1 MLYLSLGTNLGDRHA
16 NLKKATELIHLR
28 IGKVVAQATPIETLP
43 VGFSSGNIFLN
54 SALAI
59 ETSLTPQEILEATQA
74 IEREMGRT
82 QKSQDGIYHDR
93 IIDIDILLYD
103 NLVIQSDTLTI
114 PHSCIYDR
122 LFVLEP
128 LAEIAP
134 NLKLP
139 LYNQTVGELLAAR
152 KRCYIKPLWAEMCTE
167 EMTEQIN
174 ALLEQLSPNHSPIT
188 GSALQ
193 ALCKENNPDSTI
205 YLLFTPTSHHPIAMA
220 TLSVCHLLTGTK
232 AWIEDVV
239 VDENYRSQGFARI
252 LLHHLIYQA
261 HRTKAHTI
269 NLTSRPTRV
278 AANKLYQSM
287 GFEMRETN
295 VYKETL

>member
-16 NLKKATELIHLR
+16 NLQKATKLIHLH

-43 VGFSSGNIFLN
+43 VGFSSENVFLN
-54 SALAI
+54 SALAV

-82 QKSQDGIYHDR
+82 QKSQDGVYHDR

-103 NLVIQSDTLTI
+103 DFFIKSDTLTI
-114 PHSCIYDR
+114 PHPYIYDR

-152 KRCYIKPLWAEMCTE
+152 KRCYIKPLMAEMCTE
-167 EMTEQIN
+167 EMTKCIN
-174 ALLEQLSPNHSPIT
+174 TLLDQLSPNHNPIT
-188 GSALQ
+188 TSALH
-193 ALCKENNPDSTI
+193 ALCKENNPDNTI
-205 YLLFTPTSHHPIAMA
+205 YLLFAPSSHLPIAMA

-239 VDENYRSQGFARI
+239 VDEKYRSKGFARI
-252 LLHHLIYQA
+252 LLRHLIYQA
-261 HRTKAHTI
+261 HCTNTDTI
-269 NLTSRPTRV
+269 NLTSRPTRI

-287 GFEMRETN
+287 GFEIRETN
-295 VYKETL
+295 VYKKTL

>member
-16 NLKKATELIHLR
+16 NLQKATELIHLH
-28 IGKVVAQATPIETLP
+28 IGNVVAQATPIETQP
-43 VGFSSGNIFLN
+43 VGFTSENAFLN
-54 SALAI
+54 SALAV
-59 ETSLTPQEILEATQA
+59 ETTLTPQEILEETQA

-82 QKSQDGIYHDR
+82 QKSQDGVYHDR
-93 IIDIDILLYD
+93 IIDIDILLYGD
-103 NLVIQSDTLTI
+103 LVIQSDTLTI
-114 PHSCIYDR
+114 PHPWIYDR

-128 LAEIAP
+128 LAGIASH
-134 NLKLP
+134 LKLP

-152 KRCYIKPLWAEMCTE
+152 KRCYIKPLMAEMCTK
-167 EMTEQIN
+167 EMTDRIN
-174 ALLEQLSPNHSPIT
+174 ALLDQLSPNHKPIT
-188 GSALQ
+188 TSALQ
-193 ALCKENNPDSTI
+193 ALCQENNPDSTI
-205 YLLFTPTSHHPIAMA
+205 YLLFTSTSHLPIAMA

-239 VDENYRSQGFARI
+239 VDENYRSQGFAHI

-261 HRTKAHTI
+261 HCADADTI

-287 GFEMRETN
+287 GFEMRKTN
-295 VYKETL
+295 VYKKTL

>member
-16 NLKKATELIHLR
+16 NLQKATELIHLH
-28 IGKVVAQATPIETLP
+28 IGKVVAHATPIETQP
-43 VGFSSGNIFLN
+43 VGFTSENAFLN
-54 SALAI
+54 SALAV
-59 ETSLTPQEILEATQA
+59 ETSLTPQEILEKTQA

-103 NLVIQSDTLTI
+103 DLVIQSDTLTI
-114 PHSCIYDR
+114 PHPWIYDR

-128 LAEIAP
+128 LAEIASH
-134 NLKLP
+134 LKLP
-139 LYNQTVGELLAAR
+139 LYNQTVGELLATR
-152 KRCYIKPLWAEMCTE
+152 KRCYIKPLTAKMCTR
-167 EMTEQIN
+167 EMTVRIN
-174 ALLEQLSPNHSPIT
+174 ALLDQLSSNHKSIT
-188 GSALQ
+188 TSSLQ
-193 ALCKENNPDSTI
+193 ALCQENNPDSTI
-205 YLLFTPTSHHPIAMA
+205 YLLFTSTSHCPIAMA

-261 HRTKAHTI
+261 HCADADTI
-269 NLTSRPTRV
+269 NLTSRPTRI

-287 GFEMRETN
+287 GFDMRETN
-295 VYKETL
+295 VYKKTL